1 LAVPSIRSTTVRLS
15 VGSLSANAA
24 EPEITKIGNSSQTTP
39 RICRWNGIVYFEP
52 CGKYT
57 TN

>member
-1 LAVPSIRSTTVRLS
+1 VRLS